1 MINFNDQSA
10 LSIHSYWYTYT
21 NYNITAVRDF
31 ILVAIRQNG
40 WNDIIERKIYGE
52 IIICARL
59 LVKKKKKN
67 DKRSFARRRNKKKK
81 VNRGKNNDVPGR
93 IQWNRSNLLTP
104 SSLWRRWTDLSF
116 FFSPS
121 LLLHFANYYLKSRC
135 TPPFFRQNDEGNLN
149 VKERR

>member
-21 NYNITAVRDF
+21 NYNITAIRDF

-59 LVKKKKKN
+59 LVKKKKKTIN
-67 DKRSFARRRNKKKK
+67 DRLLGGEIKKKK
-81 VNRGKNNDVPGR
+81 STEER
-93 IQWNRSNLLTP
+93 IMMFQEEFNGIVRIFLRQALCDGDGQIS
-104 SSLWRRWTDLSF
+104 LSF
-116 FFSPS
+116 FLPHSYFISRIIIWNHVAP
-121 LLLHFANYYLKSRC
+121 LLSSAK
-135 TPPFFRQNDEGNLN
+135 TT
-149 VKERR
+149 KAI